1 MNQDLKRY
9 TTSDFDEFP
18 KEFRR
23 NFMNCLSGFK
33 SLCLCGTMNK
43 EGLPNLSLIS
53 SVIHVGANPPLMG
66 MLMRPETVQRD
77 TIENIRKSGVF
88 TLNHVNPKILEAA
101 HQASARYPTG
111 VSEFE
116 ETNLTPL
123 LYDKFSAPFVQE
135 SVLRIG
141 LHFQERHTILA
152 NATTLYVGKVV
163 MIEVDEEVI
172 RKDGFI
178 DLEGLGSLTASGL
191 DSYHSTNQ
199 IKRLSYA
206 RPGQISSEL

>member
-1 MNQDLKRY
+1 MHSDLHRFI
-9 TTSDFDEFP
+9 TSDFAEFP

-33 SLCLCGTMNK
+33 SLCLCGTMDQ
-43 EGLPNLSLIS
+43 EGVPNLSLIS

-88 TLNHVNPKILEAA
+88 TLNHVNPEIMEAA
-101 HQASARYPTG
+101 HQASARYPVD

-123 LYDKFSAPFVQE
+123 IYDKFSAPFVKE

-141 LHFQERHTILA
+141 LSFQERHTILA
-152 NATTLYVGKVV
+152 NATTLIVGKIVV
-163 MIEVDEEVI
+163 VETNERAIGE
-172 RKDGFI
+172 DGFI
-178 DLEGLGSLTASGL
+178 DLEELNSLTVSGL
-191 DSYHSTNQ
+191 DSYHSTRQ

-206 RPGQISSEL
+206 RPGQVSTEL

>member
-1 MNQDLKRY
+1 MHSDLKRFI
-9 TTSDFDEFP
+9 TSDFAEFP

-33 SLCLCGTMNK
+33 SLCLCGTMDQ
-43 EGLPNLSLIS
+43 EGGPNLSLIS

-88 TLNHVNPKILEAA
+88 TLNHVNPEIMDAA
-101 HQASARYPTG
+101 HQASARYPVD

-123 LYDKFSAPFVQE
+123 IHDKFPAPFVKE

-141 LHFQERHTILA
+141 LSFQERHTILA
-152 NATTLYVGKVV
+152 NATTLIVGKIVV
-163 MIEVDEEVI
+163 VETSERAIGE
-172 RKDGFI
+172 DGFI
-178 DLEGLGSLTASGL
+178 DLEELNTLTVSGL
-191 DSYHSTNQ
+191 DSYHATRK
-199 IKRLSYA
+199 IKRISYA
-206 RPGQISSEL
+206 RPGQISTEL

>member
-1 MNQDLKRY
+1 MNPDLKRFD
-9 TTSDFDEFP
+9 SADFDEFP

-33 SLCLCGTMNK
+33 SLCLCGTMSQ
-43 EGLPNLSLIS
+43 EGVPNLSLIS
-53 SVIHVGANPPLMG
+53 SVIHIGANPPLMG

-88 TLNHVNPKILEAA
+88 TLNHVNPTILEAA
-101 HQASARYPTG
+101 HQASARYPVD

-123 LYDKFSAPFVQE
+123 LYDKFSAPFVKE

-141 LHFQERHTILA
+141 LRFQERHTILA
-152 NATTLYVGKVV
+152 NATTLYVGKIE
-163 MIEVDEEVI
+163 MIELDEAAI
-172 RKDGFI
+172 RDDGFI
-178 DLEGLGSLTASGL
+178 DLERLGSLTVSGL
-191 DSYHSTNQ
+191 DSYHSTNR
-199 IKRLSYA
+199 IKRLRYA
-206 RPGQISSEL
+206 RPGQISSEI